1 VWCIPSRVCTGAP
14 AHRIDPFTG
23 LNGEAW
29 LNGLHWR
36 PTPAPLQPPGRAGAV
51 PQQPIGFELGAG
63 ELLAWRRHQ
72 LLAGGRPEELD
83 WLLELVAGVDWATL
97 QRLRLDPRRRLRLR
111 VSLQQLADLWASHLE
126 TAQPLQYLAG
136 VCPWRDL
143 NLAVAP
149 GVLIPRQ
156 ETELLV
162 ELAQA
167 HWPETSP
174 ALWADLGTGSACLAI
189 ALARLWPEA
198 QGLAVDSSPLAL
210 QQAEQNLLCQGVR
223 ERVGLLAGS
232 WWEPLR
238 PWWGRL
244 NLVVANPPYIPTA
257 VWSQLEPGVRDHE
270 PRVALDGGTDG
281 LRAIRA
287 IACGAGEAL
296 APGGWL
302 LLEHHHD
309 QSDAVLALLR
319 AGGLSPVAAHCDLE
333 GIRRFAVARRGP
345 EASVAALRP

>member
-1 VWCIPSRVCTGAP
+1 
-14 AHRIDPFTG
+14 

-29 LNGLHWR
+29 LDALHWR
-36 PTPAPLQPPGRAGAV
+36 PTTAPRQRPGPVASDPVQPLGL
-51 PQQPIGFELGAG
+51 ELAAH
-63 ELLAWRRHQ
+63 ELLAWRRQQ
-72 LLAGGRPEELD
+72 LLEGGRPEEID
-83 WLLELVAGVDWATL
+83 WLLELVGGVDWATL
-97 QRLRLDPRRRLRLR
+97 QRLRLDPQRRLRIHA
-111 VSLQQLADLWASHLE
+111 SLEQLAALWASHLH
-126 TAQPLQYLAG
+126 TARPLQYLAG

-167 HWPETSP
+167 HWSGVSP
-174 ALWADLGTGSACLAI
+174 PLWADLGTGSACLAI

-198 QGLAVDSSPLAL
+198 WGLAVECSPQAL
-210 QQAEQNLLCQGVR
+210 QQAEQNLRCQGVQ
-223 ERVGLLAGS
+223 ERVRLLAGS
-232 WWEPLR
+232 WWQPLR

-257 VWSQLEPGVRDHE
+257 VWAQLEPGVKDHE
-270 PRVALDGGTDG
+270 PRAALDGGLDG
-281 LRAIRA
+281 LMALRAIA
-287 IACGAGEAL
+287 SGAPEAL
-296 APGGWL
+296 APGGVL

-319 AGGLSPVAAHCDLE
+319 EGGMCCVSAHCDLE
-333 GIRRFAVARRGP
+333 GIRRFAAARRAP
-345 EASVAALRP
+345 DTPVSLPQP